1 MQITKL
7 KNKFDFIKY
16 SILFGI
22 FMMTMGYFI
31 IRMQINR
38 INPPQE
44 CLIPFLFFVLPFN
57 QQQLNRKSFIQYIIL
72 FLTMSSLM
80 ALPQLV
86 QFFARY
92 NLNF

>member
-1 MQITKL
+1 MQITKS

-16 SILFGI
+16 SIVFGI
-22 FMMTMGYFI
+22 FIVTIELFM
-31 IRMQINR
+31 IRMPGTR
-38 INPPQE
+38 INLPQE
-44 CLIPFLFFVLPFN
+44 SLIPFLFFVLPFKK
-57 QQQLNRKSFIQYIIL
+57 QQLDRKSFIQYIIL